1 MQELSESEKQKA
13 EDVTKEDMFIAIA
26 IQKNEI
32 AIQKNA
38 IAIQEEMISK
48 QEFIIGQLDAIIRKQ
63 TKEIQ
68 ELKR

>member
-1 MQELSESEKQKA
+1 MKMQELSESEKQKA

-26 IQKNEI
+26 IQKN
-32 AIQKNA
+32 AIV
-38 IAIQEEMISK
+38 IQEEMISK

-68 ELKR
+68 ELKK